1 MAAVPEYYNRIYY
14 KENIT
19 VSAGEEVEVV
29 TVKFSQAEKI
39 TVIIRTTYDT
49 SASVGMN
56 LRGTYFIGTDYVNTD
71 DLFNF
76 TQTVVAGGTRQDTI
90 RTDVP
95 PTGNVTIY
103 LKNNDDVDATVS
115 IWVFVE
121 KKSGGIEDAVFEEP
135 SGIT

>member
-1 MAAVPEYYNRIYY
+1 MVVIPETYNRIYY

-39 TVIIRTTYDT
+39 TVIIRTTYDAG
-49 SASVGMN
+49 ASVGMN

-76 TQTVVAGGTRQDTI
+76 TQTVVAGGTQQDMI
-90 RTDVP
+90 RIDVP

-103 LKNNDDVDATVS
+103 LLNDDSVDATVS
-115 IWVFVE
+115 VWVFVE
-121 KKSGGIEDAVFEEP
+121 KKSGGIEDATFDEP
-135 SGIT
+135 PTVT